1 MQMIARNW
9 LKVVVWAVVL
19 GLPGLIFTLIADWGE
34 WDRFLLNLLW
44 RILSAAAGGI
54 IGLVLNLF
62 AGNYVGMGTNV
73 IESMGLIKFSSDTQQ
88 KIENS
93 FVFVGAL
100 VGAILA
106 AIFIR

>member
-1 MQMIARNW
+1 MEVLTRNW
-9 LKVVVWAVVL
+9 LKIVVWAVVL
-19 GLPGLIFTLIADWGE
+19 GLIATLIADWGK

-44 RILSAAAGGI
+44 RILITAVGGVV
-54 IGLVLNLF
+54 GLLLNYF

-73 IESMGLIKFSSDTQQ
+73 IESMGIVKFSNDTQR

-100 VGAILA
+100 VAAIAA

>member
-1 MQMIARNW
+1 MEVLARNW
-9 LKVVVWAVVL
+9 LRILIWAVVL
-19 GLPGLIFTLIADWGE
+19 GVIATLIADWGE

-44 RILSAAAGGI
+44 RILITAAGGV
-54 IGLVLNLF
+54 IGLLLNFF

-73 IESMGLIKFSSDTQQ
+73 IESMGIVKFSNDTQR

-93 FVFVGAL
+93 FIFVGAL
-100 VGAILA
+100 VAAIAA